1 MKLSYMFLLCPYIY
15 ESIIRDSFS
24 SYIQSMTQDY
34 FPCYQLSACLSCTLQ
49 FAKMLCPQIKITVPH
64 GLISHYLCFL
74 SIFPKSG
81 MKLFQLNNNKKNSP
95 LDLPKPRKRQIS
107 MYYSVKK
114 TSGGDYPKYSLLLSF
129 REATFQKNKQ
139 NNMLKTVLNTQ
150 LLRISSH
157 LLFKAACQVVFL
169 SRGDLDGS
177 PFSKPFTK
185 KGYSSVVEHVTGN
198 PSPGQRALSLSKAG
212 EACTS
217 HQFSNTEKPGS
228 GSGSLMWLQQEEVS
242 PLLFKSQIYFS
253 VDRGMDHK
261 K

>member
-1 MKLSYMFLLCPYIY
+1 
-15 ESIIRDSFS
+15 
-24 SYIQSMTQDY
+24 
-34 FPCYQLSACLSCTLQ
+34 
-49 FAKMLCPQIKITVPH
+49 MLCPQIKITVPH

-114 TSGGDYPKYSLLLSF
+114 TSDGDYPKYSLLFSF

-139 NNMLKTVLNTQ
+139 NNMLKTVLNMQ

-157 LLFKAACQVVFL
+157 LLFKAACQVVFP
-169 SRGDLDGS
+169 SWGDLDGS

-185 KGYSSVVEHVTGN
+185 KAYSSVVEHVTLKSFTRSQG
-198 PSPGQRALSLSKAG
+198 PFLIQRRRG
-212 EACTS
+212 
-217 HQFSNTEKPGS
+217 
-228 GSGSLMWLQQEEVS
+228 M
-242 PLLFKSQIYFS
+242 YFS
-253 VDRGMDHK
+253 LVFQHREVRLWVWVS
-261 K
+261 